1 MGYGS
6 IRLPAGG
13 AGVPP
18 EQVVKQVEDIGAVQG
33 YLLHRVEEAERKAVA
48 AQAHADQLKA
58 LALSAQALAEQ
69 HEERIA
75 ETVRRVDGMARLT
88 EIMSAA
94 GSMPGGLP
102 VPPARH
108 AKRDRHGLRL
118 VRGGLAALALPLVLA
133 RHVGAHRAVVSAA
146 LLAAAGGTVAAPSLM
161 MGPPPPAHAAYDPDH
176 HGHHRAGRHERVA
189 QLPPAV
195 LPRRTRRTRSADAD
209 AWADAHPAPVP
220 SPHSS
225 PGPVPSPTAAPVPTP
240 TATDPAPSPAPCPH
254 GNSCHGNG
262 VAEAVLAGW

>member
-1 MGYGS
+1 MVFDS
-6 IRLPAGG
+6 ASVSSGG
-13 AGVPP
+13 AGVEPVP
-18 EQVVKQVEDIGAVQG
+18 LVARMENVEAVQP
-33 YLLHRVEEAERKAVA
+33 YLLRRAEEAERRAAV
-48 AQAHADQLKA
+48 
-58 LALSAQALAEQ
+58 AQALAEQ
-69 HEERIA
+69 LGRQVA
-75 ETVRRVDGMARLT
+75 ENARKIEGMVRLS
-88 EIMSAA
+88 EIMAAA
-94 GSMPGGLP
+94 GSVPGGA

-108 AKRDRHGLRL
+108 AGPARRDRHGLRL
-118 VRGGLAALALPLVLA
+118 IHGGMAALAVPLALA
-133 RHVGAHRAVVSAA
+133 RHVGVHRALVSAA
-146 LLAAAGGTVAAPSLM
+146 LIAAAGGTVAAPSLM

>member
-1 MGYGS
+1 M
-6 IRLPAGG
+6 
-13 AGVPP
+13 
-18 EQVVKQVEDIGAVQG
+18 EDIGAVQG

-161 MGPPPPAHAAYDPDH
+161 MGPPPPAHAAADPDH
-176 HGHHRAGRHERVA
+176 RHRHHHAGRRDRVVE
-189 QLPPAV
+189 LPPAV
-195 LPRRTRRTRSADAD
+195 IPRRPRRTRGAGARAG
-209 AWADAHPAPVP
+209 AHPSPVP

-225 PGPVPSPTAAPVPTP
+225 PGPTPTAVPSPSPS
-240 TATDPAPSPAPCPH
+240 ATDPGPSPSPSCAH
-254 GNSCHGNG
+254 GNSCHG
-262 VAEAVLAGW
+262 ADTAAAALAGEMIGS